1 MEHNCNRFPT
11 SWSCASARAART
23 REPTTTPR
31 SIKLTQGLLCDYVI
45 SVSIV
50 VQVTTVTSDQKLTR
64 DGDEV
69 LAVLCEPDAGDELG
83 VSEHGRHALAG
94 VVVVDGDGLVGA
106 RGRRVDPAPVER
118 NLDQRPV
125 VAVRA
130 LEGPEKVG
138 T

>member
-1 MEHNCNRFPT
+1 MT
-11 SWSCASARAART
+11 S
-23 REPTTTPR
+23 E
-31 SIKLTQGLLCDYVI
+31 
-45 SVSIV
+45 
-50 VQVTTVTSDQKLTR
+50 LTR

-83 VSEHGRHALAG
+83 VSEHGGHALAG

-106 RGRRVDPAPVER
+106 RGRRVDAAPVER

-130 LEGPEKVG
+130 LERPGRKGWKMINKKCCDNCGIENMQYLQ
-138 T
+138 

>member
-1 MEHNCNRFPT
+1 M
-11 SWSCASARAART
+11 
-23 REPTTTPR
+23 
-31 SIKLTQGLLCDYVI
+31 
-45 SVSIV
+45 
-50 VQVTTVTSDQKLTR
+50 TTVTSDQKLTR

-83 VSEHGRHALAG
+83 VPEHGGHALAG

-130 LEGPEKVG
+130 LERPAKVG
-138 T
+138 R

>member
-1 MEHNCNRFPT
+1 M
-11 SWSCASARAART
+11 
-23 REPTTTPR
+23 
-31 SIKLTQGLLCDYVI
+31 
-45 SVSIV
+45 IV
-50 VQVTTVTSDQKLTR
+50 VQVTAVTSDQKLTR

-83 VSEHGRHALAG
+83 VSEHGGHALAG

-130 LEGPEKVG
+130 LERPAKKKGKMILYPSYNTVILPQ
-138 T
+138 

>member
-1 MEHNCNRFPT
+1 M
-11 SWSCASARAART
+11 SARAART
-23 REPTTTPR
+23 REPTKTLRLKT
-31 SIKLTQGLLCDYVI
+31 GLLCDYVI

-50 VQVTTVTSDQKLTR
+50 VQVTSVTSGQKLTR

-83 VSEHGRHALAG
+83 VSEHGGHALAG

-130 LEGPEKVG
+130 LERPAKKKGNMILYPSYN
-138 T
+138 TAL